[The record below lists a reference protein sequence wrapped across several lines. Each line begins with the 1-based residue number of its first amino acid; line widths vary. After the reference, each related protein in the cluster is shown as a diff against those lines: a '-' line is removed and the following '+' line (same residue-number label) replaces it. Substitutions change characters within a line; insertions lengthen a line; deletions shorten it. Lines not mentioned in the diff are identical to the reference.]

1 MSTLAL
7 VSALKDHSEDFEFY
21 PTTDEMLSAVRK
33 DIQAILSDPFSDKYP
48 IFSALDVGAADGR
61 ALMRLTDGDRYAIE
75 KSLMLV
81 ERQDRSIVT
90 VGTDLFA
97 QVLLDLRCD
106 VIFSNPP
113 YSHFG
118 AWSEKIVREA
128 NAKLIYLIIPVRWQN
143 DKSLQSAIES
153 RKAETEVLAQ
163 FSFDTPDADRRA
175 RTVVDVVRIRL
186 DKHSHNRGRSYRS
199 NELRVDPF
207 DLWFEQHFAPQS
219 TVADCSNLDP
229 KATIEARAKKRIS
242 TGREL
247 ITSRGLVQ
255 ALSDFYQNDLSDLV
269 GDYERICG
277 LDPVLLGE
285 LGVSTEALAKGL
297 KLKIEGL
304 KHVYWR
310 ELFENFRPVTS
321 RLATKTRQRVMDK
334 LQASMSIDFT
344 PDNVHALCAW
354 LIKNCNQYFDDQL
367 IELVERMTKKANVI
381 NYKSNVKTFAEE
393 GWRYGRTPEIERY
406 KLDHRI
412 ILECWKALD
421 YGYFGDQSPTLD
433 STVADLLNDLMT
445 VANNL
450 GFETRHE
457 APAGRREW
465 EAGQKVL
472 FHFTDRKT
480 GQRAVAFE
488 AKAHK
493 KGTLHLKV
501 NQRLMCRL
509 NVEFGRL
516 KGWVRNAQEA
526 ADEMD
531 ISVTQA
537 QAAFHS
543 NLRLGNDAL
552 LALEAPLS

>member
-7 VSALKDHSEDFEFY
+7 VSALKDHSQDFEFY
-21 PTTDEMLSAVRK
+21 PTTDTMLNTIRK
-33 DIQAILSDPFSDKYP
+33 DIQAILSDRFSDKYP
-48 IFSALDVGAADGR
+48 IFSALDVGAGDGR
-61 ALMRLTDGDRYAIE
+61 ALMRLTEGDRYAIE

-81 ERQDRSIVT
+81 ERQDRSVIT
-90 VGTDLFA
+90 VGTDLFS

-118 AWSEKIVREA
+118 TWSEKIVREA
-128 NAKLIYLIIPVRWQN
+128 NAKLIYLVVPIRWQT
-143 DKSLQSAIES
+143 DPALQSAIES

-163 FSFDTPDADRRA
+163 YSFDTPEADRRA
-175 RTVVDVVRIRL
+175 RTTVDVVRIRL
-186 DKHSHNRGRSYRS
+186 DKHSRDRGHNYRS
-199 NELRVDPF
+199 DELRVDPF
-207 DLWFEQHFAPQS
+207 NLWFEQHFAPQS
-219 TVADCSNLDP
+219 TVSDHSDLDP
-229 KATIEARAKKRIS
+229 KATIEARAIRRIS
-242 TGREL
+242 TGRDL

-255 ALSDFYQNDLSDLV
+255 ALAEFYQQDLSKLV
-269 GDYERICG
+269 DDYERICS

-310 ELFENFRPVTS
+310 ELFDNFRPVTS
-321 RLATKTRQRVMDK
+321 RLATQTRQRVIDK

-381 NYKSNVKTFAEE
+381 NYKSNEKTFAKE
-393 GWRYGRTPEIERY
+393 GWRYGRKPEIDRY
-406 KLDHRI
+406 KLDYRI

-421 YGYFGDQSPTLD
+421 YGYFGDKPPALN
-433 STVADLLNDLMT
+433 STVADLLNDFMT
-445 VANNL
+445 IANNL
-450 GFETRHE
+450 GFETRDE
-457 APAGRREW
+457 AMAESRHW

-472 FHFTDRKT
+472 FYFTDQKT
-480 GQRAVAFE
+480 GKQTIAFE
-488 AKAHK
+488 AKAFK
-493 KGTLHLKV
+493 KGTVHLKV

-526 ADEMD
+526 ADEMN
-531 ISVTQA
+531 IPVAQA
-537 QAAFHS
+537 QAAFNA
-543 NLRLGNDAL
+543 NLRLGQDSF
-552 LALEAPLS
+552 LALAGPVN

>member
-7 VSALKDHSEDFEFY
+7 VSALKHHSQDFEFY
-21 PTTDEMLSAVRK
+21 PTTDAMLKAVRQ
-33 DIQAILSDPFSDKYP
+33 DIQAVLSDPFSDKYP
-48 IFSALDVGAADGR
+48 IFSALDVGAGDGR
-61 ALMRLTDGDRYAIE
+61 CLMQLTEGDRYAIE

-128 NAKLIYLIIPVRWQN
+128 NAKLIYLVIPVRWEN
-143 DKSLQSAIES
+143 DKSLQSALES
-153 RKAETEVLAQ
+153 RQAETEVLAQ
-163 FSFDTPDADRRA
+163 FSFDTPDAERRA
-175 RTVVDVVRIRL
+175 RTTVDVVRIRL
-186 DKHSHNRGRSYRS
+186 DKHCHGRGHNYRL

-219 TVADCSNLDP
+219 TVSQHSNIDP
-229 KATIEARAKKRIS
+229 KTTIEARAKKRIS

-247 ITSRGLVQ
+247 ITSQGLVQ
-255 ALSDFYQNDLSDLV
+255 ALAEFYQKDLSDLV
-269 GDYERICG
+269 SDYERICS

-304 KHVYWR
+304 KHVYWH

-321 RLATKTRQRVMDK
+321 RLATKTRQRVIEK
-334 LQASMSIDFT
+334 LKASMSIDFT

-354 LIKNCNQYFDDQL
+354 LIKNCNQYFNDQL
-367 IELVERMTKKANVI
+367 IELVERLTKKANVI
-381 NYKSNVKTFAEE
+381 AYKSNQKTFAED
-393 GWRYGRTPEIERY
+393 GWRYGQTPEIDRY
-406 KLDHRI
+406 KLDYRI

-421 YGYFGDQSPTLD
+421 YGYFGDNPPTLN
-433 STVADLLNDLMT
+433 STVADLLNDFMT
-445 VANNL
+445 IANNL
-450 GFETRHE
+450 GFVTRE
-457 APAGRREW
+457 EMSAKQQAW

-472 FHFTDRKT
+472 FYFTDQKT
-480 GQRAVAFE
+480 GQRSVAFE
-488 AKAHK
+488 VKAFK
-493 KGTLHLKV
+493 KGTVHLKV

-526 ADEMD
+526 ADELD
-531 ISVTQA
+531 ISLTQA
-537 QAAFHS
+537 QAAF
-543 NLRLGNDAL
+543 NANIRLGQDAL
-552 LALEAPLS
+552 IALSAPEK

>member
-1 MSTLAL
+1 VSTLAL
-7 VSALKDHSEDFEFY
+7 VSALKEHSQDFEFY
-21 PTTDEMLSAVRK
+21 PTTDAMLNTVRQ
-33 DIQAILSDPFSDKYP
+33 DIQAILSDPFCDTYP
-48 IFSALDVGAADGR
+48 IFSALDVGAGDGR
-61 ALMRLTDGDRYAIE
+61 ALMKLTEGDRYAIE
-75 KSLMLV
+75 KSQMLV

-118 AWSEKIVREA
+118 AWSEKIIREA
-128 NAKLIYLIIPVRWQN
+128 NAKLVYLVVPVRWQN
-143 DKSLQSAIES
+143 DKALQSAIES
-153 RKAETEVLAQ
+153 RQAETQVLAQ
-163 FSFDTPDADRRA
+163 FSFDTPDAERRA
-175 RTVVDVVRIRL
+175 RTTVDIVRIRL
-186 DKHSHNRGRSYRS
+186 DKHCQGRGRNYRS

-207 DLWFEQHFAPQS
+207 DLWFDRHFAPQS
-219 TVADCSNLDP
+219 TVSEHTNLDP
-229 KATIEARAKKRIS
+229 KTTIDARARKRLN

-255 ALSDFYQNDLSDLV
+255 ALAEFYQQDLSDLL
-269 GDYERICG
+269 GDYERICS
-277 LDPVLLGE
+277 LDPMLLGE
-285 LGVSTEALAKGL
+285 LGVSTEALARGL

-310 ELFENFRPVTS
+310 ELFDSFRPVTS
-321 RLATKTRQRVMDK
+321 RLASKTRKNVIDK

-381 NYKSNVKTFAEE
+381 NYKSNVKTFFEE
-393 GWRYGRTPEIERY
+393 GWRYGQKPEIDRY

-421 YGYFGDQSPTLD
+421 YGYFGDKPPTLN
-433 STVADLLNDLMT
+433 STVADLLNDFMT
-445 VANNL
+445 IANNL
-450 GFETRHE
+450 GFETRNE
-457 APAGRREW
+457 APAENRDW
-465 EAGQKVL
+465 EAGRKVV
-472 FHFTDRKT
+472 FYFTDQAT
-480 GQRAVAFE
+480 GQRTVAFE
-488 AKAHK
+488 VKAFK
-493 KGTLHLKV
+493 KGTVHMKI

-516 KGWVRNAQEA
+516 KGWVRNAHEA
-526 ADEMD
+526 AEEMD
-531 ISVTQA
+531 IPVAQA
-537 QAAFHS
+537 QGAFNT
-543 NLRLGNDAL
+543 NLRLGQESL
-552 LALEAPLS
+552 LPRPDHES

>member
-48 IFSALDVGAADGR
+48 IFSALDVGAGDGR

-207 DLWFEQHFAPQS
+207 DHWFEQHFAPQS

-247 ITSRGLVQ
+247 ITSLGLVQ

-304 KHVYWR
+304 KHVYWH

-334 LQASMSIDFT
+334 L
-344 PDNVHALCAW
+344 
-354 LIKNCNQYFDDQL
+354 
-367 IELVERMTKKANVI
+367 
-381 NYKSNVKTFAEE
+381 
-393 GWRYGRTPEIERY
+393 
-406 KLDHRI
+406 
-412 ILECWKALD
+412 
-421 YGYFGDQSPTLD
+421 
-433 STVADLLNDLMT
+433 
-445 VANNL
+445 
-450 GFETRHE
+450 
-457 APAGRREW
+457 
-465 EAGQKVL
+465 
-472 FHFTDRKT
+472 
-480 GQRAVAFE
+480 
-488 AKAHK
+488 
-493 KGTLHLKV
+493 
-501 NQRLMCRL
+501 
-509 NVEFGRL
+509 
-516 KGWVRNAQEA
+516 
-526 ADEMD
+526 
-531 ISVTQA
+531 
-537 QAAFHS
+537 
-543 NLRLGNDAL
+543 
-552 LALEAPLS
+552 